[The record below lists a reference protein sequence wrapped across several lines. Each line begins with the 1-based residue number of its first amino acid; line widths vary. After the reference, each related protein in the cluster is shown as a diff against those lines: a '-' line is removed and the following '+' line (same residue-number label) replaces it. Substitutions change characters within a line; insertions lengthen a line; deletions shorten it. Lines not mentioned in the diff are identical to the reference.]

1 MALRLGIAGSGAIA
15 RGLARAA
22 AEHGETVLWARREES
37 AERAREAIEEA
48 GVVVT
53 DLAHLTDCELVVEA
67 VAEDLEVKKELL
79 GRLGEVLPED
89 AVIATTTSSLSGPA
103 LRAALHE
110 ASHLVFTWPQT
121 CEGPS
126 LFLVVTVTDQVQRRT
141 PKQAKTSSVFKKI
154 VMAVSGILMLLF
166 LIAHMIGNLHV
177 FQGAESFNHY
187 SEWLRTVGEPALPP
201 RTLLT
206 AIEIGLLVSVLAHM
220 WAAIALW
227 RQARRARPQSYVTKK
242 SVAQS
247 YASRTMRWG
256 GVIIALF
263 IVYHILDLTFG
274 AANPAGTDSTPYERL
289 VESFQNPIATTV
301 YVVTLILLGMHLRH
315 GIWSATQTL
324 GRSNRRR
331 ERTVNAF
338 AIVFATLLIAG
349 YLVVPAA
356 VVFGLVD

>member
-1 MALRLGIAGSGAIA
+1 
-15 RGLARAA
+15 
-22 AEHGETVLWARREES
+22 
-37 AERAREAIEEA
+37 
-48 GVVVT
+48 
-53 DLAHLTDCELVVEA
+53 
-67 VAEDLEVKKELL
+67 
-79 GRLGEVLPED
+79 
-89 AVIATTTSSLSGPA
+89 
-103 LRAALHE
+103 
-110 ASHLVFTWPQT
+110 
-121 CEGPS
+121 
-126 LFLVVTVTDQVQRRT
+126 
-141 PKQAKTSSVFKKI
+141 
-154 VMAVSGILMLLF
+154 MAVSGIIMVLF

-187 SEWLRTVGEPALPP
+187 SEWLRTVGEPAVPY
-201 RTLLT
+201 RTVLT
-206 AIEIGLLVSVLAHM
+206 AIEVVLLVSVVAHM
-220 WAAIALW
+220 WAAITLW
-227 RQARRARPQSYVTKK
+227 RQAKRARPQAYVTKK

-256 GVIIALF
+256 GVIIGLF

-274 AANPAGTDSTPYERL
+274 AANPAGRDSTPYEKL
-289 VESFQNPIATTV
+289 IASFQNPIATTV

-324 GRSNRRR
+324 GQSNRRR

>member
-1 MALRLGIAGSGAIA
+1 M
-15 RGLARAA
+15 
-22 AEHGETVLWARREES
+22 
-37 AERAREAIEEA
+37 
-48 GVVVT
+48 
-53 DLAHLTDCELVVEA
+53 
-67 VAEDLEVKKELL
+67 
-79 GRLGEVLPED
+79 
-89 AVIATTTSSLSGPA
+89 
-103 LRAALHE
+103 
-110 ASHLVFTWPQT
+110 
-121 CEGPS
+121 
-126 LFLVVTVTDQVQRRT
+126 FLVVTVTHSERRT
-141 PKQAKTSSVFKKI
+141 PKVAKTNSVFKKV

-166 LIAHMIGNLHV
+166 LIAHMVGNLHV
-177 FQGAESFNHY
+177 FQGAESFNDY
-187 SEWLRTVGEPALPP
+187 SEWLRSFGEPALPP

-220 WAAIALW
+220 WAAVSLW
-227 RQARRARPQSYVTKK
+227 RQAKRARPQAYVTKK

-256 GVIIALF
+256 GVIIGLF

-274 AANPAGTDSTPYERL
+274 AANPAGTDSTPYDRL
-289 VESFQNPIATTV
+289 VASFQNPVATTV
-301 YVVTLILLGMHLRH
+301 YVITLILLGMHLRH

-324 GRSNRRR
+324 GQSNRRR